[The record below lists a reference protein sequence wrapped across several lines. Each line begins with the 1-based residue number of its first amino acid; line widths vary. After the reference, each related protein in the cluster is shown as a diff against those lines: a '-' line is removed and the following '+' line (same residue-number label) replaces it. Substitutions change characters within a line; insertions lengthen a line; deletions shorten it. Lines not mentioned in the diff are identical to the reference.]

1 MNKQEFQQ
9 TIKNMKPP
17 KFFTAITLNDAYE
30 AGFEEAKGNAL
41 CNSCFLNEP
50 EKPVVPKFVA
60 DMIAERKNQKYG
72 IVETIQNLNVF
83 NNPFN
88 YIIENQ
94 FKWVIENQED
104 FVKAWLYGYEIEK
117 EKLYTVE
124 IPDPNGLR
132 EHALVKDIK
141 GDIFIGHK
149 CSNDWREVSD
159 YQLTESE
166 IKQDFDW
173 AWQFA
178 KEVEDD

>member
-1 MNKQEFQQ
+1 MNKQEL
-9 TIKNMKPP
+9 IEKLKSDL
-17 KFFTAITLNDAYE
+17 TAMSEFEGSKYE
-30 AGFEEAKGNAL
+30 YGKGYRCATKQHL
-41 CNSCFLNEP
+41 EMLSDLDEP
-50 EKPVVPKFVA
+50 EKPVVPQFVA

-83 NNPFN
+83 NNPFD

-141 GDIFIGHK
+141 WDIFIGHK

-178 KEVEDD
+178 KEVEE